1 MSLWEVDTV
10 NIDRSDPQLHSRD
23 VSMEHKAL
31 GTHSIAPRGEGSTT
45 TAKLTQKNDRILIND
60 GTVDR
65 AIIGRN
71 PDGKI
76 AIIVSKPGIDVNSLF
91 S

>member
-1 MSLWEVDTV
+1 MSLWEVDTDNV
-10 NIDRSDPQLHSRD
+10 DRSDPQLHMRD
-23 VSMEHKAL
+23 VSAQHKAL
-31 GTHSIAPRGEGSTT
+31 GTHSIAPRSESAIT
-45 TAKLTQKNDRILIND
+45 TAKLTQKDDRILIND

-76 AIIVSKPGIDVNSLF
+76 AIIISKPGVDVNSLF